1 MKSREWKKSTGSQR
15 SFSSPES
22 IQGGIKMSVLS
33 NRAKSLKPS
42 PTLAINAKAKTK
54 QMQGIH
60 VVSFGAGEPDF
71 DTPRNIKA
79 AAIKAIEEG
88 FTKYTPVGGTDD
100 LKDGIIKKFQRDN
113 GLTYKRSEII
123 ASCGGKHS
131 FYNLATAIFD
141 AGDEVI
147 VPAPYWVSYPP
158 MVALANATPIIVE
171 TTEKNEFKITPEDLK
186 KAITPKT
193 KALIINSPSNPTGSA
208 YTKKELEKIAEI
220 AISKNFFVIS
230 DEIYEKIVYDS
241 FEFTSI
247 ASLGEEM
254 KRRTIIVHGVAKT
267 YAMTGWRIGY
277 TAGSEEII
285 SAMNN
290 IQSQS
295 TSNPT
300 SIAKKAYAE
309 ALIGPQD
316 DVAKMVAAFTKR
328 RNYIID
334 RLNKIPGVSCYNPA
348 GAFYAFPNFSSYYG
362 RSYQGKK
369 ISNSTEL
376 ADFFLDV
383 ARVAVVPGVEF
394 GADPFERLSYAT
406 SMEDIREGLDRI
418 EEALKKLT

>member
-1 MKSREWKKSTGSQR
+1 MT
-15 SFSSPES
+15 
-22 IQGGIKMSVLS
+22 VLS
-33 NRAKSLKPS
+33 NRAKGLKPS
-42 PTLAINAKAKTK
+42 PTLAINAKAKSM
-54 QMQGIH
+54 QAQGIH
-60 VVSFGAGEPDF
+60 VISFGAGEPDF
-71 DTPRNIKA
+71 DTPENIKQA
-79 AAIKAIEEG
+79 AKKALDEG
-88 FTKYTPVGGTDD
+88 FTKYTPVGGIDE
-100 LKDGIIKKFQRDN
+100 LKDAIITKFQRDS
-113 GLTYKRSEII
+113 GLTYKRSEILV
-123 ASCGGKHS
+123 SCGGKHS
-131 FYNLATAIFD
+131 FYNLAQAIFD
-141 AGDEVI
+141 QGDEVI

-158 MVALANATPIIVE
+158 MVALANASPVIVE

-220 AISKNFFVIS
+220 AISKNFFIIS
-230 DEIYEKIVYDS
+230 DEIYEKIVYDG

-247 ASLGEEM
+247 VSLSEDM
-254 KRRTIIVHGVAKT
+254 KKRTIIVHGVAKT

-300 SIAKKAYAE
+300 SIAQKASVE

-316 DVAKMVAAFTKR
+316 EVGKMVNAFGQR
-328 RNYIID
+328 RNYIVD
-334 RLNKIPGVSCYNPA
+334 RLNKMPGVSCYKPV
-348 GAFYAFPNFSSYYG
+348 GAFYVFPNFSSYYG
-362 RSYQGKK
+362 KSYQGKK
-369 ISNSTEL
+369 IFNSTNL

-383 ARVAVVPGVEF
+383 ARVAVVPGIEF

-406 SMEDIREGLDRI
+406 SLEDIREGLDRI
-418 EEALKKLT
+418 EEAINKLV

>member
-1 MKSREWKKSTGSQR
+1 MT
-15 SFSSPES
+15 
-22 IQGGIKMSVLS
+22 VLS
-33 NRAKSLKPS
+33 NRAKDLKPS
-42 PTLAINAKAKTK
+42 PTLAINAKAKSM
-54 QMQGIH
+54 QAQGIH
-60 VVSFGAGEPDF
+60 VISFGAGEPDF
-71 DTPRNIKA
+71 DTPENIKQA
-79 AAIKAIEEG
+79 AKKALDEG
-88 FTKYTPVGGTDD
+88 FTKYTPVGGIDE
-100 LKDGIIKKFQRDN
+100 LKDAIITKFQRDS
-113 GLTYKRSEII
+113 GLTYKRSEILV
-123 ASCGGKHS
+123 SCGGKHS
-131 FYNLATAIFD
+131 FYNLAQAIFD
-141 AGDEVI
+141 QGDEVI

-158 MVALANATPIIVE
+158 MVALANASPVIVE

-220 AISKNFFVIS
+220 AISKNFFIIS
-230 DEIYEKIVYDS
+230 DEIYEKIVYDG

-247 ASLGEEM
+247 VSLSEDM
-254 KRRTIIVHGVAKT
+254 KKRTIIVHGVAKT

-300 SIAKKAYAE
+300 SIAQKASVE

-316 DVAKMVAAFTKR
+316 EVRKMVNAFGQR
-328 RNYIID
+328 RNYIVD
-334 RLNKIPGVSCYNPA
+334 RLNKMPGVSCYKPV
-348 GAFYAFPNFSSYYG
+348 GAFYVFPNFSSYYG
-362 RSYQGKK
+362 KSYQGKK
-369 ISNSTEL
+369 IFNSTNL

-383 ARVAVVPGVEF
+383 ARVAVVPGIEF

-406 SMEDIREGLDRI
+406 SLEDIREGLDRI
-418 EEALKKLT
+418 EEAINKLV